1 MAKSKNGSVEW
12 RVGGK
17 AVTEEEYRKAKAPY
31 ALRKCGMAKFTRK
44 TGKVDVVLEGTGF
57 SLLHMW
63 ATANLS
69 KTKDAAIWCEETGEV
84 LFYLEGRLN
93 DLPKDYGF
101 KPNNIK
107 IGDLCPELAD
117 F

>member
-1 MAKSKNGSVEW
+1 MIKTKTSSAEW

-17 AVTEEEYRKAKAPY
+17 EVKEIEFRKAREPY
-31 ALRKCGMAKFTRK
+31 VHKKCGMAKFTRK
-44 TGKVDVVLEGTGF
+44 NGKIDVVLEGTGF
-57 SLLHMW
+57 TLLHAW
-63 ATANLS
+63 ASANLT
-69 KTKDAAIWCEETGEV
+69 KTKDAAIWCKETGEV

-107 IGDLCPELAD
+107 ISDLCPVLASL
-117 F
+117 

>member
-1 MAKSKNGSVEW
+1 MKKTIKSSVEW
-12 RVGGK
+12 SIGGK
-17 AVTEEEYRKAKAPY
+17 EVTENEFRKARESY
-31 ALRKCGMAKFTRK
+31 ALKKCRMAKFTRK
-44 TGKVDVVLEGTGF
+44 NGKIDVVLEGTGF
-57 SLLHMW
+57 TLLHTW
-63 ATANLS
+63 ATANLT
-69 KTKDAAIWCEETGEV
+69 KTKDAAIWCKETGEV

-107 IGDLCPELAD
+107 ISDLCPVLAD

>member
-1 MAKSKNGSVEW
+1 MAGSKSGSVEW

-17 AVTEEEYRKAKAPY
+17 EVTEEEYRKAKAPY
-31 ALRKCGMAKFTRK
+31 TLRKCGMAKFTRK
-44 TGKVDVVLEGTGF
+44 
-57 SLLHMW
+57 
-63 ATANLS
+63 
-69 KTKDAAIWCEETGEV
+69 TGEV